1 MVSSSPAQSLAV
13 LQTAAGLLQAGRHAQ
28 ARPMLQALVQSNP
41 GMAQAHRLLAGS
53 FFQTDEHALALQAVQ
68 TWLGLQPENVEAHV
82 LRARVLVA
90 AGQLAEAE
98 RTLRRVLV
106 LAPHDLVAASM
117 LARLLL
123 GANRVKEVGGLLE
136 PLFRD
141 GRASPEILMLY
152 GHALMALGES
162 AQAERVFRRWLEL
175 KPNDGDAR
183 LRLAAVL
190 ADTERYEEAAREAR
204 AGIAKVGKTPEAA
217 FVLARTLLGQSR
229 FDEAEAELRQLV
241 RAWPGHV
248 LAQTN
253 LAELVWMRSGDAAL
267 ACAELDVA
275 LQRQPQLQAL
285 RVSKAR
291 LLLSARRPHD
301 ALAVVDAG
309 LALADRDP
317 ELLRTAS
324 AIALEFDGQRALDY
338 ARRLLAIAPNDYGAR
353 VAFGNASLAVGH
365 AQAALEAAD
374 ALHLA
379 NPTDGQAVAMRA
391 DALRMLGDPRYRE
404 LLDYQG
410 LVRPALLDVPD
421 GWPDLAA
428 YLDDLVA
435 DLTRS
440 HTLRAHP
447 VINSLRGGTQV
458 QLLSQD
464 SAYAAIRAFPQ
475 AIDGPIRRYME
486 AIGHGTDPM
495 RCRNTGRYRISG
507 MWSVRL
513 RPHGFHVNH
522 YHQDGWISSACY
534 LHLPPAMAERPGEGW
549 IQFGE
554 SAFPTTPP
562 LTPEYVVKPEPGL
575 LVLFPS
581 YMWHGTV
588 PFSGGAEDYRMTIA
602 FDVVPVAAG

>member
-1 MVSSSPAQSLAV
+1 MASSAPTSTLAV

-28 ARPMLQALVQSNP
+28 ARPMLQALLQAQPNL
-41 GMAQAHRLLAGS
+41 AQAHRLLAGS
-53 FFQTDEHALALQAVQ
+53 FFQTDEHAMALQALQ
-68 TWLGLQPENVEAHV
+68 AWLRLQPDDVEAHV
-82 LRARVLVA
+82 LRGRVLAA
-90 AGQLAEAE
+90 AGQPAEAE
-98 RTLRRVLV
+98 RALRQALI
-106 LAPHDLVAASM
+106 LAPGNLVAASL

-123 GANRVKEVGGLLE
+123 GANRPGEVCSLLE
-136 PLFRD
+136 PLFREA
-141 GRASPEILMLY
+141 RADPEILMLY
-152 GHALMALGES
+152 GHALMALEQS
-162 AQAERVFRRWLEL
+162 AAAEKVFRRWLEL
-175 KPNDGDAR
+175 KPHDGDAH

-190 ADTERYEEAAREAR
+190 ADTERYDEAAREAR
-204 AGIAKVGKTPEAA
+204 AGIAKVGKTSEAA
-217 FVLARTLLGQSR
+217 FVLARAFLGQSR

-248 LAQTN
+248 LAQAN

-267 ACAELDVA
+267 ACAELDAA
-275 LQRQPQLQAL
+275 LQRQPQLHAL

-291 LLLSARRPHD
+291 LLLSARRERE

-309 LALADRDP
+309 LALAGRDP
-317 ELLRTAS
+317 ELLGTAS
-324 AIALEFDGQRALDY
+324 TIALEFDGQRALEY
-338 ARRLLAIAPNDYGAR
+338 AQRLLAVAPNDYGAR
-353 VAFGNASLAVGH
+353 VAFGNACLAVGR

-374 ALHLA
+374 ALHRA

-421 GWPDLAA
+421 GWTDLTA

-458 QLLSQD
+458 QLVPQD

-486 AIGHGTDPM
+486 AIGRGADPM
-495 RCRNTGRYRISG
+495 RCRNTGHYRISG

-534 LHLPPAMAERPGEGW
+534 LHLPPAMAKRPGEGW

-554 SAFPTTPP
+554 SAFPTEPP
-562 LTPEYVVKPEPGL
+562 LEPEYVVKPEPGL

-588 PFSGGAEDYRMTIA
+588 PFSGGPEDSRLTIA
-602 FDVVPVAAG
+602 FDVVPVAAD

>member
-1 MVSSSPAQSLAV
+1 MASSSPTPSLAV

-28 ARPMLQALVQSNP
+28 ARPMLQALVQSHP
-41 GMAQAHRLLAGS
+41 GTVQAHRLLAGS

-68 TWLGLQPENVEAHV
+68 AWLGLQPDNVEAHV

-90 AGQLAEAE
+90 AGQPAEAE
-98 RTLRRVLV
+98 RALRQVLV
-106 LAPHDLVAASM
+106 LAPDNLVAASM

-123 GANRVKEVGGLLE
+123 GANRVMEVGSLLE
-136 PLFRD
+136 PLFRN
-141 GRASPEILMLY
+141 GRANPEILMLY
-152 GHALMALGES
+152 GHSLMSLGES

-190 ADTERYEEAAREAR
+190 ADTERYDEAAREAR

-217 FVLARTLLGQSR
+217 FVLARTFLGQSR

-253 LAELVWMRSGDAAL
+253 LAELLWMRSGDAGV
-267 ACAELDVA
+267 ACVELDAA
-275 LQRQPQLQAL
+275 LQRQPQLHAL

-291 LLLSARRPHD
+291 LLLSARRAHE
-301 ALAVVDAG
+301 ALAVIDAG
-309 LALADRDP
+309 LVLADRDP

-324 AIALEFDGQRALDY
+324 TIALEFDGQRALDY
-338 ARRLLAIAPNDYGAR
+338 AQRLLAVAPNDYGAR
-353 VAFGNASLAVGH
+353 VAFGNACLAVGR
-365 AQAALEAAD
+365 AQAALDAANT
-374 ALHLA
+374 LHRA
-379 NPTDGQAVAMRA
+379 KPTDGQALAMQA

-410 LVRPALLDVPD
+410 LVQPALLDVPD
-421 GWPDLAA
+421 GWPDLGA

-458 QLLSQD
+458 QLVPQA
-464 SAYAAIRAFPQ
+464 SACASIRAFPQ

-486 AIGHGTDPM
+486 VIGHGADPM

-534 LHLPPAMAERPGEGW
+534 LHLPPALAERPGEGW

-554 SAFPTTPP
+554 SAFPTRPP
-562 LTPEYVVKPEPGL
+562 LEPEYVVKPEPGL

-588 PFSGGAEDYRMTIA
+588 PFSGGPEDSRLTIA
-602 FDVVPVAAG
+602 FDVVPVAAD

>member
-1 MVSSSPAQSLAV
+1 MATSLSTQSLAV
-13 LQTAAGLLQAGRHAQ
+13 LQTAAGLLQGGRHAQ
-28 ARPMLQALVQSNP
+28 ARPMLQALLQAYPNMVQ
-41 GMAQAHRLLAGS
+41 AQRLLAGS
-53 FFQTDEHALALQAVQ
+53 FFQTDEHVLALQAVQ
-68 TWLGLQPENVEAHV
+68 AWLELQPDNREAQV

-90 AGQLAEAE
+90 AGQHAEAE
-98 RTLRRVLV
+98 RALRQMLALV
-106 LAPHDLVAASM
+106 PDDLAAASM

-123 GANRVKEVGGLLE
+123 GANRAAEVGSLLE
-136 PLFRD
+136 PLFRG
-141 GRASPEILMLY
+141 GRANAEILMLY
-152 GHALMALGES
+152 GHALMAQGQ
-162 AQAERVFRRWLEL
+162 ANQAERVFRRWLEL
-175 KPNDGDAR
+175 EPNDGDAR

-190 ADTERYEEAAREAR
+190 VDTGRYEEAAREAR
-204 AGIAKVGKTPEAA
+204 AGIAKVGKTAEAA
-217 FVLARTLLGQSR
+217 FVLVRTLLGQSR

-241 RAWPGHV
+241 RAWPGHA
-248 LAQTN
+248 LAQAN
-253 LAELVWMRSGDAAL
+253 LAELVWMRSDDAEL
-267 ACAELDVA
+267 ACAELDAA
-275 LQRQPQLQAL
+275 LARQPQLHAL
-285 RVSKAR
+285 RASKAR
-291 LLLSARRPHD
+291 LLLSARRARD
-301 ALAVVDAG
+301 ALAVIDAG

-324 AIALEFDGQRALDY
+324 AIALEFDGPRALDY
-338 ARRLLAIAPNDYGAR
+338 AQRLLAVAPNDYGAR
-353 VAFGNASLAVGH
+353 VAFGNACLAVGR

-374 ALHLA
+374 ALHRA
-379 NPTDGQAVAMRA
+379 NPTDGQALAMRA
-391 DALRMLGDPRYRE
+391 DALRMLGDARYRE

-421 GWPDLAA
+421 GWPNLAA

-440 HTLRAHP
+440 HVLRAHP

-458 QLLSQD
+458 QLIPQD
-464 SAYAAIRAFPQ
+464 STYASIRAFPQ

-495 RCRNTGRYRISG
+495 RSRNTGRYRISG

-534 LHLPPAMAERPGEGW
+534 LHLPPALDRHTGEGW

-554 SAFPTTPP
+554 SAFPTRPP
-562 LTPEYVVKPEPGL
+562 LEPEYAVKPEPGL

-588 PFSGGAEDYRMTIA
+588 PFSGGADEYRMTIA
-602 FDVVPVAAG
+602 FDVVPVAA

>member
-1 MVSSSPAQSLAV
+1 MATSSPTPSLAV

-28 ARPMLQALVQSNP
+28 ARPMLQALLQSHP
-41 GMAQAHRLLAGS
+41 SMAQAHRLLAGS
-53 FFQTDEHALALQAVQ
+53 FFQTDEHGLALQAVQ
-68 TWLGLQPENVEAHV
+68 AWLGLQPDNVEAHV
-82 LRARVLVA
+82 LRARVLAA
-90 AGQLAEAE
+90 AGQPGEAE
-98 RTLRRVLV
+98 RALRQALA
-106 LAPHDLVAASM
+106 LAPDDLVAASM

-123 GANRVKEVGGLLE
+123 GANRVGEVVSLLE
-136 PLFRD
+136 PWFRD
-141 GRASPEILMLY
+141 GRANPEILMLY
-152 GHALMALGES
+152 GHALMALGQS
-162 AQAERVFRRWLEL
+162 AQAEQVFRRWLEL
-175 KPNDGDAR
+175 KPHDGDAR

-190 ADTERYEEAAREAR
+190 ADTERYDEAAREAR
-204 AGIAKVGKTPEAA
+204 AGIAKLGKTPEAA
-217 FVLARTLLGQSR
+217 FVLARTFLGRSR

-248 LAQTN
+248 LAQAN
-253 LAELVWMRSGDAAL
+253 LAELLWMRSGDADV
-267 ACAELDVA
+267 ACAELDAA
-275 LQRQPQLQAL
+275 LRRQPQLQAL
-285 RVSKAR
+285 RVNKAR
-291 LLLSARRPHD
+291 VLASAHRERE
-301 ALAVVDAG
+301 ALAVIDAG
-309 LALADRDP
+309 LELAGRDP
-317 ELLRTAS
+317 ELLAS
-324 AIALEFDGQRALDY
+324 ASTIALEFDGAAALDY
-338 ARRLLAIAPNDYGAR
+338 ARRLLAVAPRDYGAR
-353 VAFGNASLAVGH
+353 VVFGNASLAVGQ
-365 AQAALEAAD
+365 ARAALDAAD
-374 ALHLA
+374 ALYRA
-379 NPTDGQAVAMRA
+379 NPLDGRALALRA
-391 DALRMLGDPRYRE
+391 DALRMLGDARYRE

-447 VINSLRGGTQV
+447 VVNSLRGGTQV
-458 QLLSQD
+458 QLVPQD

-486 AIGHGTDPM
+486 AIGHGPDPM
-495 RCRNTGRYRISG
+495 RSRNTGRYRISG

-534 LHLPPAMAERPGEGW
+534 LHLPPALAQHPGEGW

-554 SAFPTTPP
+554 SAFPTRPP
-562 LTPEYVVKPEPGL
+562 LEPEYAVKPEPGL

-588 PFSGGAEDYRMTIA
+588 PFSGNADDYRMTIA
-602 FDVVPVAAG
+602 FDVVPLAAD